1 MASVPPAS
9 VPPEGP
15 AAEQLREQ
23 VLRTTLALAEEQG
36 WENVRLYQVAERLD
50 LPLAEIARHFRD
62 LDAVANAWFARARD
76 AMLADVHG
84 RVAGLA
90 PPERLHV
97 VIMAWFAA
105 LEPHRD
111 VAGEILAA
119 KRWPAHVHH
128 WVPMIFELSRLVHWF
143 LDAARIASTGRRRQM
158 AESGLTLIFLDT
170 LRVWLRDHTPD
181 RLRTRNHLWRRLE
194 AADRL
199 LARRRSAPRV

>member
-1 MASVPPAS
+1 MASVPPD
-9 VPPEGP
+9 GP

-50 LPLAEIARHFRD
+50 LPLVEVAAHFRD

-84 RVAGLA
+84 RVAGLS

-111 VAGEILAA
+111 VAGEILDA
-119 KRWPAHVHH
+119 KLWPAHVHH
-128 WVPMIFELSRLVHWF
+128 WGAMIFELSRLIHWF
-143 LDAARIASTGRRRQM
+143 LDAALIASTGRRRQK
-158 AESGLTLIFLDT
+158 AEAGLTLIFLDA
-170 LRVWLRDHTPD
+170 LRVWLHDHTPD
-181 RLRTRNHLWRRLE
+181 RLRTRSHLRRRLE
-194 AADRL
+194 AADRM
-199 LARRRSAPRV
+199 LARGRSGLRT